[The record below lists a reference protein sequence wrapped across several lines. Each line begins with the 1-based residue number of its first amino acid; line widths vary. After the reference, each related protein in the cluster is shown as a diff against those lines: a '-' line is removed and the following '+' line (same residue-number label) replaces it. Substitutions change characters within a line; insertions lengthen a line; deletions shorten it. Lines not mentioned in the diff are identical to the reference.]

1 MPFILSEQEFTV
13 LPTSK
18 LNGVSLVVEL
28 CMLCGWGVKMLIS
41 TRTALHQCALLVL
54 VERGRVIIEDIS
66 SRVPLGTGIVIM
78 ASGIQFMLIIKPHRI
93 VHVLRCQWCVI
104 ISYIICEVR
113 IMRYV
118 NVWYMSLPLKIILLR
133 IWSTVTLHIL
143 GGKCELTILCW
154 HICTFIAFYLIHF
167 LIYLW
172 RDLPT
177 VGFWFRKC
185 HNIILFTHFFRI
197 SC

>member
-1 MPFILSEQEFTV
+1 MCVACS
-13 LPTSK
+13 
-18 LNGVSLVVEL
+18 
-28 CMLCGWGVKMLIS
+28 CGK
-41 TRTALHQCALLVL
+41 
-54 VERGRVIIEDIS
+54 GRVIIGDIS
-66 SRVPLGTGIVIM
+66 SRVTHGTGIVIM
-78 ASGIQFMLIIKPHRI
+78 ASAIQLMLIIKPRRI

-143 GGKCELTILCW
+143 GGKCGLTILCW
-154 HICTFIAFYLIHF
+154 HICKFIAFYLIHF

-177 VGFWFRKC
+177 VGLWFRKC
-185 HNIILFTHFFRI
+185 HNIILFTHFFRFLVKFMISKLSFSTYI
-197 SC
+197 SCWGIVTRATLS